1 VLWLQKPSTASKED
15 GLPLATSLRF
25 TGSEWTAPRTLA
37 LGLVV
42 LLAAVTL
49 SAFRPGDAQ
58 AATGDIGFEG
68 PSTVGA
74 QNGLTGEK
82 PESKLWWNDGFWWAS
97 MWAQS
102 AAAYHIF
109 RLNTA
114 NQSWVDTGTALDNR
128 GTSRADTLWDAST
141 SKLYVASHIFSTG
154 SSSGSPA
161 RLYRYSYS
169 AGTDSYSLD
178 SGFPV
183 QIGNYKT
190 EALTIAKDSTGK
202 LWATWKQGT
211 TFVVNASV
219 CNPGCNDAAWGA
231 PFTPSVP
238 GTKTTFNS
246 DDNAAVIAFAG
257 QVGVFWTN
265 QTNGT
270 DYFAVHADSSADTA
284 WSGETALSGPGLAD
298 DHMNLKADS
307 SGRIYAV
314 VKTSRDVST
323 DPLVLLLVRSPSGT
337 WTSTTVGRKSD
348 HHTRAIVELDEVGQ
362 TIHVFATSPE
372 SGGII
377 YEKTSPMG
385 SLAFPAGK
393 GTLVMKNADG
403 ELNNATS
410 TKQNVSPTTG
420 LVVLASGSQVY
431 FHQYFPLGGGGGGTA
446 PTAAFSASP
455 TTGTAPLTVQFAD
468 TSTGGP
474 TSWQWDFQNDGST
487 DSTQQNPTFVYTNP
501 GTYSVKLIVGNSSG
515 SDTLTKTGY
524 ITVSPAGGGQTVAFT
539 PTDDTFVRSN
549 YPSEING
556 ELPTIRSFKDVDE
569 TDSYL
574 KFTVTGVTGT
584 VTSAKLRLY
593 VVNASP
599 NGGTLYPVQDTTWTE
614 GTLDWPHRP
623 AFGPTAIGPAGPA
636 PLNTWIEINLGSTIA
651 GNGTYSLA
659 LIGASPDPAWFSSS
673 EGANRPQLVL
683 TQS

>member
-1 VLWLQKPSTASKED
+1 VLARVSRAIVGFAGRRILF
-15 GLPLATSLRF
+15 GC
-25 TGSEWTAPRTLA
+25 
-37 LGLVV
+37 
-42 LLAAVTL
+42 LAAAGAVILWSSHAT
-49 SAFRPGDAQ
+49 AAR

-74 QNGLTGEK
+74 QAALTGEK
-82 PESKLWWNDGFWWAS
+82 PESKLWWNDNLWWAS
-97 MWAQS
+97 MWSQS

-114 NQSWVDTGTALDNR
+114 NQSWVDTGTVLDNR
-128 GTSRADTLWDAST
+128 GSSRADTLWDAST

-190 EALTIAKDSTGK
+190 EALTIAKDSTGQ

-219 CNPGCNDAAWGA
+219 CNPGCNDAVWGV

-246 DDNAAVIAFAG
+246 DDNAAVIAFAS

-284 WSGETALSGPGLAD
+284 WSGETAISGPGLAD
-298 DHMNLKADS
+298 DHMNLKTDS
-307 SGRIYAV
+307 SGSVYAV
-314 VKTSRDVST
+314 VKTSREVST
-323 DPLVLLLVRSPSGT
+323 DPLVLLLVRSPSGI
-337 WTSTTVGRKSD
+337 WTSTTVGLKRD
-348 HHTRAIVELDEVGQ
+348 HHTRAIVELDEVDQ

-372 SGGII
+372 SGGSI
-377 YEKTSPMG
+377 YQKTSPMG

-393 GTLVMKNADG
+393 GTLVMRDASG
-403 ELNNATS
+403 ALNNPTS
-410 TKQNVSPTTG
+410 TKQNVSPATG
-420 LVVLASGSQVY
+420 LVVLASSGQRVY
-431 FHQYFPLGGGGGGTA
+431 FHQYFPLGGGGGIA

-455 TTGTAPLTVQFAD
+455 TSGTAPLTVQFTD

-474 TSWQWDFQNDGST
+474 TSWEWDFQNDGT
-487 DSTQQNPTFVYTNP
+487 VDSTQQSPSFVYTNP
-501 GTYSVKLIVGNSSG
+501 GTYSVKLTVSNTSG
-515 SDTLTKTGY
+515 SGSLTKAGYISVSPVGQTLT
-524 ITVSPAGGGQTVAFT
+524 FT
-539 PTDDTFVRSN
+539 PTDDSFVRSN
-549 YPSEING
+549 LPNELNG
-556 ELPTIRSFKDVDE
+556 SLNNLRSFKSLAE

-574 KFTVTGVTGT
+574 KFTVTGLTGS
-584 VTSAKLRLY
+584 VVSAKLRLY
-593 VVNASP
+593 VVDASP
-599 NGGTLYPVQDTTWTE
+599 DAGTLYPVADTTWSE
-614 GTLDWPHRP
+614 GTLTWTNKPP
-623 AFGPTAIGPAGPA
+623 ASATPIGPAGPA
-636 PLNTWIEINLGSTIA
+636 KLGNWVEIDLGSTIT
-651 GNGTYSLA
+651 GDGTYSLA
-659 LIGASPDPAWFSSS
+659 LVGTYPDAAWFSSK

-683 TQS
+683 TES